1 MPRPKGS
8 KNKSNALYASDERI
22 MKCVEELGTL
32 QAKVKE
38 KKLELK
44 QLKAAKE
51 KADKQKLMDVIMNS
65 GMTPDEILTRLAIE
79 SPEEETDETPTEDQS
94 NDQDVDTIDSDIIQ

>member
-22 MKCVEELGTL
+22 MKCVEELEAL

-44 QLKAAKE
+44 QLKTAKE

-79 SPEEETDETPTEDQS
+79 SPEEETDETPAEDQS

>member
-22 MKCVEELGTL
+22 MKCVEELETL